1 MRDREAPVDPR
12 EEEPWKQPS
21 CPAID
26 ILTWLPIDI
35 VKVSLG
41 QALKGRQEPTRCPR
55 HPQAFEQQVIEA
67 EGKIEGWIPE
77 PGAFGIDEDRALRSD
92 QNVLWADIAMN
103 PRLLSWGGRL
113 PKF

>member
-1 MRDREAPVDPR
+1 MLVPFLCQILDRRLPVDPR
-12 EEEPWKQPS
+12 EEEPRKQPS

-26 ILTWLPIDI
+26 ILTWLPIDT

-92 QNVLWADIAMN
+92 
-103 PRLLSWGGRL
+103 
-113 PKF
+113 